1 MPLNQPG
8 PLEYTR
14 TLDKAYR
21 FFQEG
26 HVHSV
31 MFHPLPLQPN
41 YVLVRAKV
49 FPSLKKTSVHH
60 VFVVLKESAARVA
73 VAYCACPAGLS
84 GCCNHVTALLY
95 TLEDYVRHGLK
106 GRMKKQGCTERLILW
121 NRPRKKYQC
130 PTY

>member
-21 FFQEG
+21 FFKEG
-26 HVHSV
+26 HVHSI
-31 MFHPLPLQPN
+31 MFHPLPLWPN
-41 YVLVRAKV
+41 FVLVRAKV

-60 VFVVLKESAARVA
+60 VFMVLKESVARVA
-73 VAYCACPAGLS
+73 VAYCAFPAGLS

-95 TLEDYVRHGLK
+95 TLEDYVRRGL
-106 GRMKKQGCTERLILW
+106 L
-121 NRPRKKYQC
+121 RKDEK
-130 PTY
+130 